1 MIARR
6 TFLAGTVAVLLA
18 APLAAEA
25 QQAEKVY
32 RLGILSPAEPPLPSD
47 RSTVAVTVPAALRD
61 LGYVEGRNLL
71 VELRFAMGKREQLPA
86 LASDLVQAR
95 MDVILAVGDAVEPA
109 RAATKTIPIVMMGSD
124 PVGRGL
130 AKSLGRSGTNVTGV
144 VIAETVLADKRLEL
158 LKEAVPHA
166 TRIAVLRT
174 PDVGNQIQIEEA
186 RRAASALGVKLVV
199 VEVPDAN
206 YERAFRKMVAERAA
220 AVVVLSSPVL
230 YRDRSEI
237 IALAAKHRL
246 PAIYDWRTH
255 AEEGGLMAYGS
266 NLSALHR
273 RLAAYID
280 RIFKGANPSELPV
293 EQPTGYELVINLK
306 TAKAL
311 GLTIPPS
318 LLGRADELV
327 Q

>member
-1 MIARR
+1 MDRR
-6 TFLAGTVAVLLA
+6 TFLAGTGAVLLA
-18 APLAAEA
+18 TPLAAEA
-25 QQAEKVY
+25 QQTGKVY
-32 RLGILSPAEPPLPSD
+32 RLGILWPAEPSLPSD
-47 RSTVAVTVPAALRD
+47 RSTVFVTVAAALQD

-71 VELRFAMGKREQLPA
+71 VERRFAMGKREQLPA

-109 RAATKTIPIVMMGSD
+109 RAATKTIPIVMTSSD
-124 PVGRGL
+124 PVGRRL
-130 AKSLGRSGTNVTGV
+130 VKSLGRPGTNVTGV
-144 VIAETVLADKRLEL
+144 VVAETALADKRLEL
-158 LKEAVPHA
+158 LKEAVPRA
-166 TRIAVLRT
+166 TRIAVLST
-174 PDVGNQIQIEEA
+174 SVVGYQIEAA

-246 PAIYDWRTH
+246 PAIYDFRTH
-255 AEEGGLMAYGS
+255 ADEGGLMAYGS

-280 RIFKGANPSELPV
+280 RIFKGANPTELPV

-318 LLGRADELV
+318 LLGRADEV
-327 Q
+327 IQ